1 MKFKGSGR
9 FQNVTLLGDDHVLN
23 TFYLGT
29 SSSSSDDVEWFTGKM
44 VDFQFSTYFGGLFR
58 YHSNGKSRSNLRRY
72 TLVFVLIK

>member
-29 SSSSSDDVEWFTGKM
+29 SSSRSNGVEWFTGMHIRFIDSYEACIDTLDVMYAEK
-44 VDFQFSTYFGGLFR
+44 Q
-58 YHSNGKSRSNLRRY
+58 K
-72 TLVFVLIK
+72 LVFLD